1 MQRKSGTCARNSLYM
16 IINRDIYLQQL
27 IDAKQNGFIKV
38 ITGPR
43 RCGKSFLLTTLFH
56 KYLINEGVGESHII
70 EIALEDRINKELRDP
85 DNMLHYVRSR
95 ITDSEPHYI
104 IIDEVQKLGE
114 FVDVLNSFLHISNV
128 DVYVTGSNSH
138 FLSSDIATEFRG
150 RDHQIRLYPLSFAE
164 YYSAVGGDKNSAWK
178 EYFTYGGLPLILS
191 FKTDKEKVRYLQTLF
206 QTAYMADILERY
218 NIKNDMELRK
228 LVDII
233 ASSIGSSCNPTRISN
248 TFKSVENIA
257 IASTTIDKYLTYLT
271 EAFIISKADRYD
283 VKGRKYIG
291 TLSKYYFEDLGIRNA
306 IIKFRQQEETHIME
320 NIIYNELC
328 MRGYQVDVGH
338 VEIRKRNK
346 SGQQTRLHLEIDF
359 IVNEGSQRYYIQS
372 AFAIP
377 DKEKE
382 EQETQSLL
390 NVNDSFKKIVIVK
403 DDIKPWRNEKGILI
417 IGLMDF
423 LLDQNS
429 LEY

>member
-1 MQRKSGTCARNSLYM
+1 M

-70 EIALEDRINKELRDP
+70 EIALEDRSNKELRDP

-218 NIKNDMELRK
+218 NIKNDVELRK

-248 TFKSVENIA
+248 TFKSVENTA